1 MTFAS
6 KSAAA
11 IDQLIL
17 ELSQHFKLRDF
28 KIDRDRSKRSI
39 TISQHQYCLD
49 ILERFGMADCKPIST
64 PMQPNQRLSRAQC
77 PQTPAEVEFMKSVP
91 YLAAVG
97 ALMYLAT
104 STRPDIAYTVG
115 CLARFNSNPGVAHI
129 QITLGDDS
137 QCTVLLCNYLI
148 TDLGDNSQCTRG
160 KAVQLQI
167 KYLSR

>member
-1 MTFAS
+1 MMRLKT
-6 KSAAA
+6 AAA

-17 ELSQHFKLRDF
+17 ELSQHFKLRDLGATTQLLGI

-77 PQTPAEVEFMKSVP
+77 PQTPAEVEFMKSIP

-97 ALMYLAT
+97 ALMYLFR
-104 STRPDIAYTVG
+104 SHLEMTVNAQ
-115 CLARFNSNPGVAHI
+115 L
-129 QITLGDDS
+129 
-137 QCTVLLCNYLI
+137 LLCNYLI
-148 TDLGDNSQCTRG
+148 TDLGDDSQCTRG